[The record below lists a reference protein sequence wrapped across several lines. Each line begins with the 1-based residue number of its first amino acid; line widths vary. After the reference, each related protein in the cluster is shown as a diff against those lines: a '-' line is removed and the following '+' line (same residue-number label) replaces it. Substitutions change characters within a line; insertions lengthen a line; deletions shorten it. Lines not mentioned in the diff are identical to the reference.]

1 MPTHSDK
8 TDVTTS
14 PSVLN
19 SGASIPLASLLLEA
33 DSANTDDILWGDVNL
48 QNMTLIPGQL
58 QPIPAD
64 YMEEVFVKSVAGT
77 QVLHIA
83 YVTA

>member
-8 TDVTTS
+8 TDVTDSATS
-14 PSVLN
+14 LNTGPS
-19 SGASIPLASLLLEA
+19 IKLASLLLEA
-33 DSANTDDILWGDVNL
+33 DSANTEDIFWGDATL
-48 QNMTLIPGQL
+48 QNMKLIPGQL

-64 YMEEVFVKSVAGT
+64 YMEEVFVKAVAGT

-83 YVTA
+83 FVTG